1 MVQYRGYGMS
11 FRRQYHHAKKR
22 SDKIPLEYLYRLI
35 VAAIRAKISILEGSP
50 SVRREHVKHFI
61 GTLDDRDLAKQ
72 LMVLR
77 LEDADDMEKSVADIL
92 THRKSTILECYGIK
106 RIPTTTDVSIYSDSV
121 CTDSCSKNGP
131 RGEW

>member
-22 SDKIPLEYLYRLI
+22 SDKIPLEYLYRLT

-77 LEDADDMEKSVADIL
+77 LKDADDMEKSVADIS
-92 THRKSTILECYGIK
+92 THRKSTISKYYGIK
-106 RIPTTTDVSIYSDSV
+106 QIPTTNYVSFHSGTI
-121 CTDSCSKNGP
+121 
-131 RGEW
+131 